1 MAVRFPDPIHPVD
14 PVELEINQLFDHL
27 VICLNQRRVALLTT
41 YRDTR
46 DQIAAR
52 RIACERKEGELIGMK
67 AETQARLQMNELR
80 ELQERLLYEI
90 EQTLAEV
97 RVPQRET
104 RVVFRGNRGHL
115 EQVIAGVGEVVEEEL
130 PVVPRYE
137 EMRPIVAVGKT
148 GQATGEL
155 YGPCGV
161 APGEL
166 FRPYGVAV
174 DENTNLIYV
183 VEGLH
188 CCRVSIFSETGEFI
202 NTFTHHDML
211 WPHGIAIHRD
221 NLYVTDPGVNAVF
234 HFKIEADMRLVA
246 KVGSRGSG
254 MGQIYG
260 PYGLTV
266 STNGDV
272 FVAEVS
278 NHRIQILDDSLHFQ
292 RFITHQTMKC
302 PYDVKLTPDEVYVL
316 CECSPSILVFSH
328 AGEKIRSLITQAT
341 GMQIGMLT
349 RMQIGTAYYFCLD
362 RKQNLLI
369 SDWDNHEV
377 RIFSK
382 EGTHLHTIGK
392 KGHGVGM
399 FRSPQG
405 IVLTKNL
412 KLIIVSINKN
422 YRLQIYSCQ

>member
-52 RIACERKEGELIGMK
+52 RIARARKEEELIGMK

-80 ELQERLLYEI
+80 ELQERMLYEI

-104 RVVFRGNRGHL
+104 HVVFRGNCGHL
-115 EQVIAGVGEVVEEEL
+115 EQVIAGVGELVEEEV

-137 EMRPIVAVGKT
+137 EMRPIVAVGKE
-148 GQATGEL
+148 GQ
-155 YGPCGV
+155 

-166 FRPYGVAV
+166 WNPRSVAI
-174 DENTNLIYV
+174 DENSNLIYV
-183 VEGLH
+183 AEGLDS
-188 CCRVSIFSETGEFI
+188 CRISIFSETGEFL
-202 NTFTHHDML
+202 NTFTNQDMGR
-211 WPHGIAIHRD
+211 PCGIAIHRD
-221 NLYVTDPGVNAVF
+221 NLYVTDTGVHAVF
-234 HFKIEADMRLVA
+234 QFKIEADMRLVA
-246 KVGSRGSG
+246 KVGSEGSG
-254 MGQIYG
+254 VGQFDT
-260 PYGLTV
+260 PLGLTV

-272 FVAEVS
+272 FVADYI
-278 NHRIQILDDSLHFQ
+278 NNRIQILDDSLHFQ
-292 RFITHQTMKC
+292 RFITHQTMKL

-316 CECSPSILVFSH
+316 CKDSPCILVFSR
-328 AGEKIRSLITQAT
+328 AGEKIRSLITRGT
-341 GMQIGMLT
+341 GMQIG
-349 RMQIGTAYYFCLD
+349 TADFFCLD

-369 SDWDNHEV
+369 CDWENHQI

-382 EGTHLHTIGK
+382 EGTHLHTIGEP
-392 KGHGVGM
+392 GHEVGM
-399 FRSPQG
+399 LYGPRG
-405 IVLTKNL
+405 IVLTKDLN
-412 KLIIVSINKN
+412 LIIVSMNNN